1 MPAVFTLRDFH
12 PLSES
17 SLLLAQPSLQ
27 FDELM
32 AVSLAY
38 HCLDG
43 CCFSIFLAKDTCQ
56 VHVVHVRVGKWPRS
70 CCVRLQTLSALDSQA
85 WGSFWKKSRIQGD
98 NYQQGKEHCPP
109 PSQTPCWALSF
120 DLSLSPSPC
129 HGNKSLYQAWHICV
143 SEVENPSL
151 ECCSPAVCS
160 TQHHL
165 KPYSYCCP
173 HAQS

>member
-56 VHVVHVRVGKWPRS
+56 VHVVHVRVGKWPWS
-70 CCVRLQTLSALDSQA
+70 CCVRLQTPVPWTARLEL
-85 WGSFWKKSRIQGD
+85 
-98 NYQQGKEHCPP
+98 
-109 PSQTPCWALSF
+109 
-120 DLSLSPSPC
+120 
-129 HGNKSLYQAWHICV
+129 V
-143 SEVENPSL
+143 SEKRVEFRVTNTSRGRSIVHFHHKHHAGLWVLTFLFPL
-151 ECCSPAVCS
+151 PLVMATRVC
-160 TQHHL
+160 T
-165 KPYSYCCP
+165 KPGTSV
-173 HAQS
+173 SVR